1 MKRIILFFIFYLV
14 PWLCGAQVIKVY
26 FSPNGGCQQA
36 VISEI
41 RKATQ
46 TIDIAMY
53 YLSSRDIAQA
63 LARASENNVRVRIVL
78 DQGQEIESASKSGY
92 LIKHRVKVRYHL
104 GFGLMHNKFAVFDGK
119 SLITGSFNWTLTAEE
134 RNEENLLVITDKET
148 IKKYEERFDY
158 LWNTSRLDS
167 RNARGLEVFPSW
179 VCTTFHLFCT
189 HEALIKG

>member
-1 MKRIILFFIFYLV
+1 MKRIFLFFVFCLV
-14 PWLCGAQVIKVY
+14 PWLCVAQDIKVY

-53 YLSSRDIAQA
+53 YLSSRNIAQA
-63 LARASENNVRVRIVL
+63 LVQASENNVRVRIVL

-92 LIKHRVKVRYHL
+92 LIKHGLQVRYHL
-104 GFGLMHNKFAVFDGK
+104 GFGLMHNKFAIIDGK

-134 RNEENLLVITDKET
+134 RNEENLLIITDQET
-148 IKKYEERFDY
+148 IEKYEGRFNY

-167 RNARGLEVFPSW
+167 RDARGLDAFPAWS
-179 VCTTFHLFCT
+179 CSTFHLFCNN
-189 HEALIKG
+189 

>member
-1 MKRIILFFIFYLV
+1 MRKIFLFFIFFCLPV
-14 PWLCGAQVIKVY
+14 LCGAQNIEVY

-36 VISEI
+36 VIAEI

-63 LARASENNVRVRIVL
+63 LVQASQNNVQVRIVL

-92 LIKHRVKVRYHL
+92 LIKHGLQIRYHL
-104 GFGLMHNKFAVFDGK
+104 GFGLMHNKFAIFDGK

-134 RNEENLLVITDKET
+134 RNEENLLIITNQGTVE
-148 IKKYEERFDY
+148 KYQERFNY

-167 RNARGLEVFPSW
+167 RNAKGADVVPSW
-179 VCTTFHLFCT
+179 FCMTFHLFC
-189 HEALIKG
+189 HE

>member
-1 MKRIILFFIFYLV
+1 MKKIIIFFMLYMA
-14 PWLCGAQVIKVY
+14 PWLCAAQDIKVY

-41 RKATQ
+41 RKAEQ

-63 LARASENNVRVRIVL
+63 LVQASENDVRVRIVL

-92 LIKHRVKVRYHL
+92 LIKHGFEIRYHL
-104 GFGLMHNKFAVFDGK
+104 GFGLMHNKFAIIDGK

-134 RNEENLLVITDKET
+134 RNEENLLIITEEGT
-148 IKKYEERFDY
+148 IEKYKGRFNY

-167 RNARGLEVFPSW
+167 RNAKGLEVVPSW
-179 VCTTFHLFCT
+179 FCTTFHLCR
-189 HEALIKG
+189 KN

>member
-1 MKRIILFFIFYLV
+1 MKKIFLFFIFYLTAC
-14 PWLCGAQVIKVY
+14 LCAAQDIKVY

-92 LIKHRVKVRYHL
+92 LVRHGLEVRYHL
-104 GFGLMHNKFAVFDGK
+104 GFGLMHNKFAIIDEK

-134 RNEENLLVITDKET
+134 RNEENLLIITDEGT
-148 IKKYEERFDY
+148 IEKYKERFNY

-167 RNARGLEVFPSW
+167 RNVKGFKVLPSW
-179 VCTTFHLFCT
+179 FCTTFHLFCSN
-189 HEALIKG
+189 

>member
-1 MKRIILFFIFYLV
+1 MRITFFFLIFYLMS
-14 PWLCGAQVIKVY
+14 WFCGAQGIQVY

-63 LARASENNVRVRIVL
+63 LVKARDNNVRVRIVL
-78 DQGQEIESASKSGY
+78 DQGQEIEPASKSGY
-92 LIKHRVKVRYHL
+92 LVKHGFEVRYHL
-104 GFGLMHNKFAVFDGK
+104 GFGLMHNKFAIIDGK

-134 RNEENLLVITDKET
+134 RNEENLLVITDEEA
-148 IKKYEERFDY
+148 IEKYRERFEY
-158 LWNTSRLDS
+158 LWNTSRIDS
-167 RNARGLEVFPSW
+167 RNAKGLEVFPAWFCS
-179 VCTTFHLFCT
+179 TFHLFCSN
-189 HEALIKG
+189 

>member
-1 MKRIILFFIFYLV
+1 MKKILLFFIFYLATC
-14 PWLCGAQVIKVY
+14 LCVAQQDIKVY

-41 RKATQ
+41 RKAAQ

-53 YLSSRDIAQA
+53 YLSSRDITRA
-63 LARASENNVRVRIVL
+63 LVQASENNVRVRIVL
-78 DQGQEIESASKSGY
+78 DQSQEIEHASKSGY
-92 LIKHRVKVRYHL
+92 LIKHGFEVRYHL
-104 GFGLMHNKFAVFDGK
+104 GFGLMHNKFAIIDGK

-134 RNEENLLVITDKET
+134 RNEENLLIITDEGT
-148 IKKYEERFDY
+148 IEKYKERFNY

-179 VCTTFHLFCT
+179 SCATFHLFCG
-189 HEALIKG
+189 KGE